1 MAILYSAIR
10 GSTQIY
16 KVDTDAATVERAF
29 TAGIGA
35 MGLAFGLSQDL
46 FVFSG
51 SAVQSYNIDT
61 GSRLTSF
68 YTPGI
73 PQTWGLAVDHNG
85 DVWPG
90 GYGEQHKYSASGVK
104 QFEFSLS
111 GDTDPRAWTLGDNFC
126 IGVGY
131 YIYQYLPTSPYTRS
145 LLMQLPISIHDGG
158 FDFDSRDETV
168 WAVKNYGKSYYQISI
183 ATGAILK
190 VVTPTPI
197 GGLSSNPNVSYL
209 AHRDRFSVAGQRLNT
224 CHM

>member
-1 MAILYSAIR
+1 MAVLYSVAQ

-16 KVDTDAATVERAF
+16 KVDTDAATIEKAF
-29 TAGIGA
+29 TAGIVA
-35 MGLAFGLSQDL
+35 RDLAFGLDQDL
-46 FVFSG
+46 FVYSG
-51 SAVQSYNIDT
+51 SVVKSYNIDT
-61 GSRLTSF
+61 GAQLTSF
-68 YTPGI
+68 SASTSG
-73 PQTWGLAVDHNG
+73 TWGIAVDHNG

-90 GYGEQHKYSASGVK
+90 GYREQVKYSAAGVK

-168 WAVKNYGKSYYQISI
+168 WAIKQQSNKYYQISI

-197 GGLSSNPNVSYL
+197 GSLASNPSVSYL
-209 AHRDRFSVAGQRLNT
+209 AHRDRFSVAGERLNI